1 MATIGRAMCRYNCK
15 ASCAYLQLRAKMRI
29 EATHSRISLRKVE
42 TQKAVRRVE
51 MVRSDDKVLVYL
63 ISSNVP
69 TLIVKV
75 TRDVC
80 VASQW

>member
-15 ASCAYLQLRAKMRI
+15 ASCAYLAKMRI